1 MKIFKLII
9 LLLALIGVVFAY
21 QVNAKQEEILQFMSS
36 SRKRGRSS
44 RRKEDI

>member
-21 QVNAKQEEILQFMSS
+21 QVNAKQEDAPSYGSMTMVQ
-36 SRKRGRSS
+36 
-44 RRKEDI
+44 